1 MPGDVERLFMEPLDT
16 DMDYTVRDPRPVR
29 PEARMNVLFILPIIG
44 GVIMLIFISAA
55 LFQFDLSGL
64 VDTLMGLMIVFF
76 IIFIALLFWGMAP
89 RARES

>member
-16 DMDYTVRDPRPVR
+16 DMDYTIREPRPMR
-29 PEARMNVLFILPIIG
+29 PETRMNVLFILPIIG
-44 GVIMLIFISAA
+44 GIIMLTFISAA
-55 LFQFDLSGL
+55 LFQLDLSGM

-89 RARES
+89 RARNS